1 MIREHCTAEHAG
13 PTRRPVVLRLGHP
26 NAVRAF
32 SAKRIDGKMVADAVV
47 AEIQGDVD
55 ELTEQLGR
63 PPGLAVVLVGARKD
77 SATYVKMK
85 KKRAIECGF
94 KSVEKVLDEDV
105 SQGELLN
112 VVTELNDDP
121 TIDGILVQL
130 PLPDHV
136 DQKTVLEAIE
146 IGKDV
151 DGSTPTMWA
160 RLCRGETLRQRP
172 RAVRVYGQHPV
183 HSTWVLELIKRT
195 GIDLN
200 GKHVVILGRSNIV
213 GLRLPSVLA
222 QECYCCHVPQ
232 PYQEHQGRMSPRRR
246 YNCCNEWVVKGD
258 WSSRVHASS
267 MLE

>member
-1 MIREHCTAEHAG
+1 MLA
-13 PTRRPVVLRLGHP
+13 RLAARLSSASATH

-85 KKRAIECGF
+85 KTRAIECGF

-121 TIDGILVQL
+121 TIDG
-130 PLPDHV
+130 
-136 DQKTVLEAIE
+136 
-146 IGKDV
+146 
-151 DGSTPTMWA
+151 
-160 RLCRGETLRQRP
+160 
-172 RAVRVYGQHPV
+172 
-183 HSTWVLELIKRT
+183 T
-195 GIDLN
+195 G
-200 GKHVVILGRSNIV
+200 
-213 GLRLPSVLA
+213 A
-222 QECYCCHVPQ
+222 
-232 PYQEHQGRMSPRRR
+232 
-246 YNCCNEWVVKGD
+246 
-258 WSSRVHASS
+258 AAAA
-267 MLE
+267 